1 MTHGSSA
8 RRRPAGGR
16 AGRRGRGGWALA
28 AAVLLAAAAGTG
40 CANPNF
46 VPPGSLPLTAAE
58 PRALTA
64 TAQFLPGRWQVE
76 HVQQAPQATFG
87 ANLIQRAAEVA
98 DVANWSE
105 MDFQPLPADAG
116 ISHPGTVELSSGA
129 HHVRL
134 SYWLEG
140 NVMAIASRAERF
152 LSHEHWQV
160 LAGRKLLLLR
170 SISDGEV
177 ILLRRF
183 GPTAAPP
190 RPTPP
195 KRRSP
200 RRR

>member
-1 MTHGSSA
+1 MTHAASA
-8 RRRPAGGR
+8 PWRPAGRR
-16 AGRRGRGGWALA
+16 AGRRWRGGLALA
-28 AAVLLAAAAGTG
+28 AAVLLAAGAGTG

-58 PRALTA
+58 PRSATA

-76 HVQQAPQATFG
+76 HVQQPPQATFG

-98 DVANWSE
+98 DVAGWSE
-105 MDFQPLPADAG
+105 MDFQPLPAGAG
-116 ISHPGTVELSSGA
+116 VSHPGTVELSSGA

-134 SYWLEG
+134 SYWMEG
-140 NVMAIASRAERF
+140 NVMAIAARAERF

-177 ILLRRF
+177 ILLRRL

-195 KRRSP
+195 NRRS